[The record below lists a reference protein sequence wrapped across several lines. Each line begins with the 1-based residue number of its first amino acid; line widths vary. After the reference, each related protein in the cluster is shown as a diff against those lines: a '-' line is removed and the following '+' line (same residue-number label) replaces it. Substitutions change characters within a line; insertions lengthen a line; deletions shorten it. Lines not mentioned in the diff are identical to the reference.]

1 MKSIGL
7 IGFGRFG
14 KTLASI
20 LQKGFIVRV
29 YDKIPNQSMHKIET
43 VDFESISKEEV
54 IFISVPIRNFKAVI
68 EKLSDKI
75 RGDQTII
82 DVCSVKK
89 YTESVMLDYL
99 PKNAGIISTHPMF
112 GPDSFK
118 DSNDLK
124 MVMCNTRDCYNQFQ
138 YWERFFQQ
146 QNIKIIK
153 MSSDEHDR
161 LASNT
166 QGITHFLGRLLKEYD
181 IRSTKID
188 TKGYEALL
196 KIVEQTCNDT
206 WELYTDLQSY
216 NPYTNLMQEKFSKAL
231 KNLKEKQK

>member
-1 MKSIGL
+1 
-7 IGFGRFG
+7 
-14 KTLASI
+14 
-20 LQKGFIVRV
+20 
-29 YDKIPNQSMHKIET
+29 MHKIET

-68 EKLSDKI
+68 EELSDKI
-75 RGDQTII
+75 KGNQTII

-118 DSNDLK
+118 DSSDLK
-124 MVMCNTRDCYNQFQ
+124 MVMCDTRDCYNQFR

-216 NPYTNLMQEKFSKAL
+216 NPYTNLMQEKFNKAL
-231 KNLKEKQK
+231 KNLNEKQK

>member
-1 MKSIGL
+1 
-7 IGFGRFG
+7 
-14 KTLASI
+14 
-20 LQKGFIVRV
+20 
-29 YDKIPNQSMHKIET
+29 
-43 VDFESISKEEV
+43 
-54 IFISVPIRNFKAVI
+54 
-68 EKLSDKI
+68 
-75 RGDQTII
+75 
-82 DVCSVKK
+82 
-89 YTESVMLDYL
+89 MLDYL

-118 DSNDLK
+118 DSSDLK